1 MTHLFNHL
9 YNSSTFNAIFTTLY
23 GLVYI
28 VAALSIG
35 ILLLAVIFW
44 LVLLVYWTC
53 YEIFQALVLW
63 VEDRVRASRE
73 FYARLRA

>member
-53 YEIFQALVLW
+53 YEIIRWAFSKLEALW
-63 VEDRVRASRE
+63 KSIRSRH
-73 FYARLRA
+73 YRTT